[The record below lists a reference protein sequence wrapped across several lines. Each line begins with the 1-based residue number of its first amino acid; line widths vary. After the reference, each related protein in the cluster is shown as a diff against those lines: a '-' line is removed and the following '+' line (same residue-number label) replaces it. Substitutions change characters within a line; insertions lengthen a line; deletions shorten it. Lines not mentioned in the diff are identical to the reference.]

1 MKIEWQVLKISLAT
15 ILFFGV
21 LTHLQFVIPII
32 KGEVTQIEMI
42 NESNGSSAEVII
54 NSSIKS
60 SSTDNC
66 NDCDGDCC
74 KTPTPLPTPTKPASP
89 KPEPSPEISPTPTF
103 VPTPTPTPTPSSDD
117 DDDNDDDD
125 DSGIGGNDVIQGVL
139 GTSSPS
145 SDSSNPLLEGLKTTG
160 EILGASTA
168 WPSTGAED
176 GQSNKDLPTN
186 LKSTKVRLSL
196 PSLGKSWQI
205 YEGQQIGQN
214 LIVGDQEVAVV
225 PGTNERMLYAHNTSA
240 LFGSLVNLKTNDQLY
255 LGEVGEMQA
264 YRLKTQRLINIDKS
278 PLINQNPTE
287 EEVWLVT
294 CRDADSAWRVVYVFE
309 KV

>member
-1 MKIEWQVLKISLAT
+1 MKIEWQVLRISLAT

-89 KPEPSPEISPTPTF
+89 KPEPSPEISPAPTF
-103 VPTPTPTPTPSSDD
+103 VPTPTPTPQFTPSATPVT
-117 DDDNDDDD
+117 DD
-125 DSGIGGNDVIQGVL
+125 DSDIGGNDVIQGVL
-139 GTSSPS
+139 GTSAPPS
-145 SDSSNPLLEGLKTTG
+145 ADSSNPLLEGLKTTG

-186 LKSTKVRLSL
+186 LKSTKVRLTL

-205 YEGQQIGQN
+205 HEGQQVGQN
-214 LIVGDQEVAVV
+214 LIVGDQEVASV
-225 PGTNERMLYAHNTSA
+225 PGTNDRMFYAHNTDTS
-240 LFGSLVNLKTNDQLY
+240 FGSLVNLKTNDQLY